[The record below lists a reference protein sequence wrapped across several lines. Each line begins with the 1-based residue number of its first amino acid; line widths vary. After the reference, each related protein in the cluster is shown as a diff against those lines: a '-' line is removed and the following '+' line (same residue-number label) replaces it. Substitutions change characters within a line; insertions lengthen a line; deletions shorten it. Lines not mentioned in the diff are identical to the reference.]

1 MLRRGFTLIELI
13 VVLAISA
20 VLLGIITVPIVQSL
34 NITRA
39 SQAFANAQD
48 RARTLIRTI
57 ETEVANSAG
66 VRDNSGIRGAVA
78 ITVPGAN
85 GDPETIILEHT
96 KLDILK
102 PAEGEPI
109 RGADG
114 GFIDPDTGREDPTL
128 EAPKGQVV
136 LPVAPGTTIV
146 RYFIGI
152 RDPFNPYNNPYDGL
166 LMARG
171 GGRDNLFVLFR
182 AEVPVY
188 IFDSNLGQYR
198 VNSQLFFDQDRDGNP
213 DTVGPLLDDPFFFD
227 PDVEYLPYAVPL
239 PGDPADKATMVQQWL
254 NRATIVTEVSQ
265 YDMITPIFNQN
276 TREVLYN
283 GNVPEIV
290 PLVRFQPTRL
300 SNEPAQGMMA
310 VRTGEE
316 TDNPTKIGPDVYRT
330 DYGSWASVFLRVWP
344 SEYPASWNFSSQ
356 PAFRRPAWG
365 QGGSG
370 FDAPY
375 LVGRP
380 RFDGF
385 GNEVGVSLFAYDPTT
400 GTPDVVGGVE
410 IFDLSLYEA
419 LKNANAAYPF
429 SRAIQAANS
438 RSGWLANPLIRR
450 VAIPVFA
457 DPAAGKVFASFDIRE
472 VGFSTA
478 GNLADPN
485 NRVPTIAVGDT
496 FTPNNDPDVGAG
508 TWTDPIFST
517 VNRRFNKLWVDWPAL
532 APGLDRA
539 RYVKRFIDLRQV
551 NQPDGTPSPINPA
564 AANGLPRGYIVPGS
578 ETVVGPDQRPGPNY
592 GRPVRYTRVTQR
604 PVGPNQY
611 FINYVDQPEPDWT
624 DLGFTVPADIY
635 DPEFFDSNN
644 FVSAILQPQFR
655 AGYLEFNSRFGEPI
669 PSQVE
674 GNIYVSYRFQFT
686 EPADVVAVDYDST
699 EVLEIVLTI
708 KNYPPVGLL
717 DGQTVTLKGSAKVRN
732 FLR

>member
-20 VLLGIITVPIVQSL
+20 ILLGIITVPIVQSL

-48 RARTLIRTI
+48 RARTLMRTI

-66 VRDNSGIRGAVA
+66 VRDNSGFRGAVA
-78 ITVPGAN
+78 ITVPGED
-85 GDPETIILEHT
+85 GTPERILLENV
-96 KLDILK
+96 KLDILN

-128 EAPKGQVV
+128 QAPKGQVV
-136 LPVAPGTTIV
+136 LPVAPGTTIT
-146 RYFIGI
+146 RYWLGI
-152 RDPFNPYNNPYDGL
+152 RDPFAPYNNPYDGL

-188 IFDSNLGQYR
+188 IFDSNIGQYR
-198 VNSQLFFDQDRDGNP
+198 VNSDLFFDQDRDGNP
-213 DTVGPLLDDPFFFD
+213 DTIGPLLDDPSFFD
-227 PDVEYLPYAVPL
+227 PSVPYPPYTIPVG
-239 PGDPADKATMVQQWL
+239 GDPVDKAEMVSHWL
-254 NRATIVTEVSQ
+254 SKATIVTEVSQ
-265 YDMITPIFNQN
+265 YDMISPIYNQE
-276 TREVLYN
+276 TREVLYEN
-283 GNVPEIV
+283 NVPQIV

-310 VRTGEE
+310 VRSGEE
-316 TDNPTKIGPDVYRT
+316 TDNAAKIGPDVFRT
-330 DYGSWASVFLRVWP
+330 DYGAWASLFMRVWP
-344 SEYPASWNFSSQ
+344 SEYPTTWNYANQ
-356 PAFRRPAWG
+356 PAFTRPSWG
-365 QGGSG
+365 QGGLG

-375 LVGRP
+375 LVARP
-380 RFDGF
+380 RYDVA
-385 GNEVGVSLFAYDPTT
+385 GNEVGMSLYAYDPTT
-400 GTPDVVGGVE
+400 GTPDLVGGVE
-410 IFDLSLYEA
+410 IFDLTLYSA
-419 LKNANAAYPF
+419 LRDANIAYPY
-429 SRAIQAANS
+429 SRAIQAANA
-438 RSGWLANPLIRR
+438 RSGWLGNPLIRR
-450 VAIPVFA
+450 VAIPVFP

-478 GNLADPN
+478 GNLSDPN
-485 NRVPTIAVGDT
+485 NRVPTAPVGDT

-508 TWTDPIFST
+508 TWTDPLFST
-517 VNRRFNKLWVDWPAL
+517 VNRRFNKLWVDWPGL

-539 RYVKRFIDLRQV
+539 RYVKRFIDLRHV
-551 NQPDGTPSPINPA
+551 AQPDGTPSPINPA
-564 AANGLPRGYIVPGS
+564 APNGLPRGHIVPGS

-592 GRPVRYTRVTQR
+592 GRPVRYARVTQR

-611 FINYVDQPEPDWT
+611 YINYVDQPEPDWT
-624 DLGFTVPADIY
+624 DLGFVVPGNIY
-635 DPEFFDSNN
+635 DPEFYDAND

-655 AGYLEFNSRFGEPI
+655 AGYVEFNSRFGEPI
-669 PSQVE
+669 PSQVD

-686 EPADVVAVDYDST
+686 EPSDVVAVDYDST

-708 KNYPPVGLL
+708 KNYPPGGIL